1 MNAAASIESF
11 PTPGSIRRANQLR
24 NELRAFTL
32 LLLLCNVPL
41 LLGRSTDAF
50 AFLPR
55 AVAAG
60 EWWRVLTH
68 PFAHVSWY
76 HLLLDGSAFLILYQ
90 MLGSKDRWSRLGAV
104 VACALG
110 SVGIAWLACP
120 LVADIGLCGLSG
132 IAHGLLAITAVEMI
146 ASAGTNDRVYGLLCL
161 TVVVAK
167 SCLEALTGCA
177 VLATLHF
184 GMLGTPIAICHAGG
198 VLGGLFFVA
207 ISYPPTSAR
216 ASAARAVER

>member
-11 PTPGSIRRANQLR
+11 PTPGSNPRANQLR
-24 NELRAFTL
+24 NELRAFAL

-41 LLGRSTDAF
+41 LIGRSTDAF

-55 AVAAG
+55 AVAAR
-60 EWWRVLTH
+60 EWWRIVTH

-76 HLLLDGSAFLILYQ
+76 HLLLDGTSFLFLYQ
-90 MLGSKDRWSRLGAV
+90 NLASKDRWWRLGAV

-110 SVGIAWLACP
+110 SVGTAWLACP
-120 LVADIGLCGLSG
+120 LVAEIGLRGLSG

-161 TVVVAK
+161 TVVIAK
-167 SCLEALTGCA
+167 SCIEALTGCA